1 MKSIKF
7 VPELTEQQISNLKT
21 LENGDWPGRVRK
33 RAEAIMLSDRGYT
46 IDEIGAIT
54 GFHRNTVSRWL
65 DQWAERGVDGILER
79 EGRGRK
85 HRLSEDEERQV
96 MEWVGE
102 NPRSA
107 NQAVGR
113 IEESL
118 GKTVSPDTV
127 RRLLK
132 RKGQAQGK
140 VWKRMRASLA
150 DRRDEEEFRQ
160 CQQELAEHIEAAAAG
175 EIDLHYLDESGFGRT
190 PYIPYAWQDKGRG
203 GCETLPCR
211 DGARINVLGLYSL
224 TEGKLRSEMSTG
236 KMTAGKVVRF
246 LDEFAE
252 AVKKMTVVVIDNAS
266 IHTAKAMTEKLG
278 DWAKKG
284 LHLYFLPT
292 YSPELNLI
300 EIVWRKVKYEW
311 IHRSAYTSFESLW
324 DSLSHIF
331 CEIGR
336 TYNINFA

>member
-7 VPELTEQQISNLKT
+7 APELTEQQMVNLKT

-33 RAEAIMLSDRGYT
+33 RAEAILLSVRGYT

-85 HRLSEDEERQV
+85 HSLSEDEERQV
-96 MEWVGE
+96 MEWIEE

-118 GKTVSPDTV
+118 GKIVSPDTV

-132 RKGQAQGK
+132 RKGK

-190 PYIPYAWQDKGRG
+190 PYIPYGWQDKGA
-203 GCETLPCR
+203 CTALPCR

-224 TEGKLRSEMSTG
+224 VEGELRSEMSTG
-236 KMTAGKVVRF
+236 KMTACKVARF

-252 AVKKMTVVVIDNAS
+252 TVKKMTVVVIDNAS
-266 IHTAKAMTEKLG
+266 IHTAKAITEKLD
-278 DWAKKG
+278 DWAGKG

-331 CEIGR
+331 SEIGR